1 MRGDRAREAVGT
13 VTNAQA
19 GRPAAGSLPRPVL
32 ALGGAA
38 AATVVVL
45 GLHAMADL
53 VTPVFLAMVLVVLVH
68 PLRSR
73 LRARGVPG
81 WAAAVA
87 LLLLVYGALAA
98 LVVSL
103 VVSVSRFAALLPS
116 YRAEWDRVL
125 DRAGEGLT
133 RLGMGAA
140 ELDDLRASLEP
151 ARIVSGLGDALG
163 GLLGVMSMLLLV
175 VSVVFFMT
183 LDAAWFTDRLS
194 TLPGRRRLLAD
205 ALGTFA
211 SGTRRYLLVSTVF
224 GLVVALLD
232 TAALWWLG
240 VPAAVLWGLLAFVTN
255 YIPNIGF
262 FLGLIPPAVLGLLEG
277 GPSML
282 LAVVAVYTV
291 INFVIQSLIQPRIV
305 GGAVGLSGTITMLS
319 LIFWAA
325 ALGPLGALLAVPL
338 SLFAKALLVD
348 ADPSAA
354 WLRGLLAPH
363 PTVPGDTR
371 RTHDAPLTGR
381 RRR

>member
-1 MRGDRAREAVGT
+1 M
-13 VTNAQA
+13 TNAQA

-32 ALGGAA
+32 ALGGVAA
-38 AATVVVL
+38 AAVVVL

-81 WAAAVA
+81 WAAAVS

-163 GLLGVMSMLLLV
+163 GLLGVASMLLLV

-371 RTHDAPLTGR
+371 PTHDAPLTGR